1 MACPNHQHMP
11 HTPQPVAILGATNMN
26 TTPLPRTILRIHD
39 LQITMGLSRTKIYEL
54 IAEGKFPKGKPIAG
68 LHAVGWDSLAV
79 QDWINNQLDHP
90 Q

>member
-1 MACPNHQHMP
+1 M
-11 HTPQPVAILGATNMN
+11 PQPPTYAPYNSGPQRPSLGHMNMS
-26 TTPLPRTILRIHD
+26 TTPLPRTILRIRD
-39 LQITMGLSRTKIYEL
+39 LQKALGLSRTKIYEL
-54 IAEGKFPKGKPIAG
+54 MAEGKFPKGKPIAG

>member
-1 MACPNHQHMP
+1 MP
-11 HTPQPVAILGATNMN
+11 YTPQPVAILGAPIMN

-39 LQITMGLSRTKIYEL
+39 LQKAMGLSRTKIYEL

>member
-1 MACPNHQHMP
+1 
-11 HTPQPVAILGATNMN
+11 
-26 TTPLPRTILRIHD
+26 
-39 LQITMGLSRTKIYEL
+39 MGLSRTKIYEL
-54 IAEGKFPKGKPIAG
+54 MAEGKFPKGKPIAG